1 MTPKTSAILI
11 KLAAWGFMVF
21 AFVWALAPYGAIS
34 EPARLLLDLLDWP
47 LGDAAPALSRSEMWL
62 SSVGAGLVVAVS
74 IMLLGIVVPAIKRS
88 DRKTVR
94 VTIWAFVGWYIVD
107 SAGSAASGV
116 PSNVFFNTL
125 FLIAILVPLLALRYD
140 EPESVT

>member
-11 KLAAWGFMVF
+11 KLAAWGFLAF
-21 AFVWALAPYGAIS
+21 AFIWALAPYGAIS

-62 SSVGAGLVVAVS
+62 SSVGAGLVAAIS

-94 VTIWAFVGWYIVD
+94 VTIWAFVGWYIID
-107 SAGSAASGV
+107 SAGSVASGV
-116 PSNVFFNTL
+116 ASNAVFNTL
-125 FLIAILVPLLALRYD
+125 FLIAILVPLMALRYD
-140 EPESVT
+140 KPESVT

>member
-1 MTPKTSAILI
+1 MTPKTSARLI
-11 KLAAWGFMVF
+11 RIAAWGFLAF
-21 AFVWALAPYGAIS
+21 AFIWALAPYGAVS

-74 IMLLGIVVPAIKRS
+74 IMLLGIVAPAIERS

-94 VTIWAFVGWYIVD
+94 VTIWAFIGWYIVD
-107 SAGSAASGV
+107 SAGSVVSGV
-116 PSNVFFNTL
+116 ASNAFFNTL
-125 FLIAILVPLLALRYD
+125 FLIAVMVPLLALRYD
-140 EPESVT
+140 KPESVT